1 VSLEIRRFLPLR
13 CTKIVKDRWCICMKH
28 DVISLHL
35 EELGF
40 DDARREPSTDDKPFG
55 LGFVGS
61 IHTSR
66 HDRLR

>member
-1 VSLEIRRFLPLR
+1 M
-13 CTKIVKDRWCICMKH
+13 KD

-40 DDARREPSTDDKPFG
+40 DGARREPTTDDKPFG

-66 HDRLR
+66 LDRPR